1 LNTCSV
7 GVEWAPRE
15 ARPLNDGA
23 ILKRVTDPRTRLGD
37 EGEAIRKAR
46 NEIQLRKLNERIEED
61 RLRVGPTLAEWICEC
76 WDETCGLP
84 VKLTIA
90 EYEAVRAEPTHFFIA
105 PSEEHLSTDIEY
117 VVRQE
122 PRYWVIAK
130 KGVGAEMSLR
140 EQDPRRW

>member
-1 LNTCSV
+1 
-7 GVEWAPRE
+7 
-15 ARPLNDGA
+15 
-23 ILKRVTDPRTRLGD
+23 VTDPRTRLGD
-37 EGEAIRKAR
+37 EAEAIRKAR

-61 RLRVGPTLAEWICEC
+61 RLRVQPSLSEWICEC

-90 EYEAVRAEPTHFFIA
+90 EYEAVRAEPTHFFVA
-105 PSEEHLSTDIEY
+105 PSEEHLSPDIEY
-117 VVRQE
+117 IVRQE

-130 KGVGAEMSLR
+130 KGVGAEMSRR